1 MVVLF
6 DQTRLLLYTF
16 LSHPISDDKPT
27 LRVFRFGIPLVM
39 KCSPRLHSTESHALG
54 FLHSTGRNLPIPRVV
69 DTLIIGG
76 HTYTVMTRIKGIT
89 LGAAIH
95 FGIVSAPEQF
105 QRIAVAV
112 RDTVLRLWSIEQC
125 EADKGRVMLS
135 ASGDGLPDPAQFFV
149 GYTGPYPSVLQLYF
163 YMTPHLDEFG
173 RPAWTAAHMAKAHED
188 AVLAVT
194 SDAVSWVH
202 PDLRV
207 QNIIVHPST
216 GDFMGIVDWEDSG
229 WRPRHWQVF
238 GLRHYGIYM
247 PPCMANC
254 FRQMRFPDATELA
267 WAEMFKLLMKIPV

>member
-1 MVVLF
+1 MVGLF
-6 DQTRLLLYTF
+6 DQTRLLLYTL

-27 LRVFRFGIPLVM
+27 LRVFRFGVPLIM
-39 KCSPRLHSTESHALG
+39 KSSPRLHSTESHALG
-54 FLHSTGRNLPIPRVV
+54 FLHSTGLNLPIPRVV
-69 DTLIIGG
+69 DTLIVGG
-76 HTYTVMTRIKGIT
+76 HTYTVMTRLKGIS
-89 LGAAIH
+89 LD
-95 FGIVSAPEQF
+95 QF

-112 RDTVLRLWSIEQC
+112 RDIVLRLWSIEQC

-163 YMTPHLDEFG
+163 YMTPHLDEFA
-173 RPAWTAAHMAKAHED
+173 RPAWTAEHMAKAHED
-188 AVLAVT
+188 SVRAVT

-207 QNIIVHPST
+207 QNIIVHPNT
-216 GDFMGIVDWEDSG
+216 GDFLGIVDWEDSG

-238 GLRHYGIYM
+238 GLRHYGVYM
-247 PPCMANC
+247 PPCVANC

-267 WAEMFKLLMKIPV
+267 CAEMFNLLMKFPV